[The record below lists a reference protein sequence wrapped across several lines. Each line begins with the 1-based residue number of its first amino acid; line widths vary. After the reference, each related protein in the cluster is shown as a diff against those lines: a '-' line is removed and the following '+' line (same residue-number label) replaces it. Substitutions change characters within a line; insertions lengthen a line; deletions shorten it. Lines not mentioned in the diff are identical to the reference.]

1 MLLSRSRAVLRSR
14 SAFVSSVTVAM
25 RSLTASSCSFILP
38 ESSSC
43 CFVSSLVAFSASVLE
58 SRNAHMAVATLTTAE
73 ASNTYG
79 FALATAL
86 NAACAT
92 VDALMAVVR
101 AESERTEAS
110 RCAEMSMA
118 LYVPT
123 ADARTSIALPTSS

>member
-58 SRNAHMAVATLTTAE
+58 SRNAHMAVATLTTCR
-73 ASNTYG
+73 SKQH
-79 FALATAL
+79 
-86 NAACAT
+86 
-92 VDALMAVVR
+92 VR
-101 AESERTEAS
+101 VRPRHGVECSLRD
-110 RCAEMSMA
+110 C
-118 LYVPT
+118 
-123 ADARTSIALPTSS
+123 